1 MKRRDVRRAPPK
13 PKGFRVKELIE
24 MRVRPVEVP
33 LRAASAGGGRFETKD
48 ITEYK
53 VRWAGSKNNVN
64 YEDEKFDTW
73 VKKSALNPACLAQ
86 FHGEGAA
93 AGPAVMLANM
103 PVGDHPSSP
112 GYQGA
117 LYLQAWTKQVT
128 ASHDGKPT
136 PAKRSRPGKSKL
148 ASIKEKGGQD
158 SGDAEAAIDD
168 ATTSKRTQC
177 FSSSSSSSS
186 SSSLRGKGGRDGAGG
201 EEARAAAAAAAA
213 ATGVKR
219 ARFSSS
225 SSSS

>member
-13 PKGFRVKELIE
+13 SKVFRVKEVIE

-128 ASHDGKPT
+128 ASHDGKPVEYSNGKLT
-136 PAKRSRPGKSKL
+136 PDAF
-148 ASIKEKGGQD
+148 
-158 SGDAEAAIDD
+158 GDKPTRVLVRWAAPFAQPEHD
-168 ATTSKRTQC
+168 TWEPMPQ
-177 FSSSSSSSS
+177 SSSQE
-186 SSSLRGKGGRDGAGG
+186 LRACH
-201 EEARAAAAAAAA
+201 
-213 ATGVKR
+213 TV
-219 ARFSSS
+219 SPNTP
-225 SSSS
+225 